1 MTAHILRPLVAIL
14 TIVFV
19 GLMPTASLAASPDV
33 ASDLNELL
41 ASPEVSQA
49 VTPEQAAALRHAA
62 ETGELAGLAQY
73 LTSPEMA
80 GLKSLL
86 ESGQLD
92 QALKQGDVAA
102 LTGVLEQLSSVEGL
116 GEAMKQV
123 EGADALVDDLGLV
136 DEGTSSEDAASPA
149 TDAGQAQALP
159 ADNAG
164 DSLNITDAVSENAT
178 PSVQETISQQLVSVA
193 AAFNTFV

>member
-1 MTAHILRPLVAIL
+1 MPANLLRPLVAIF

-19 GLMPTASLAASPDV
+19 GLMPAASIAASPDV

-49 VTPEQAAALRHAA
+49 VTTEQAAALRHAA

-92 QALKQGDVAA
+92 QALKEGDVAA
-102 LTGVLEQLSSVEGL
+102 LTGVLEQLSSVDGL
-116 GEAMKQV
+116 DDAMKQV
-123 EGADALVDDLGLV
+123 EGADALVDDLGLETPSAPASNDVQIQPAEPLV
-136 DEGTSSEDAASPA
+136 DPSSGASVQSTNGTSSV
-149 TDAGQAQALP
+149 G
-159 ADNAG
+159 
-164 DSLNITDAVSENAT
+164 T
-178 PSVQETISQQLVSVA
+178 PSVEEAISQQLVSVA
-193 AAFNTFV
+193 AAFNTVM